1 MGVNESFFKS
11 DPPTISIAPTEKR
24 KYEMMWDFPE
34 YRCVA
39 PGERTASM
47 FLKAAKPKPG
57 SEVIDFG
64 CGTGRGAL
72 MLAILGNCKV
82 TMLDFARNCL
92 DEEIKQALTTQ
103 SHMLSFV
110 EQDLSKPISSQ
121 AQYGFCCDVM
131 EHIPPQQVDIV
142 LSNILKSAQ
151 HVFFA
156 IALYDDRHGRELI
169 GHPLHLSVHDAKW
182 WLDKL
187 QEHDCM
193 MHWMATAQDDQEND
207 GYAYFYV
214 SAWANGKEIAST
226 GKLNTIPDELMANM
240 KANIEAGWS
249 QVTPHETNDME
260 AMILCGGPSLAEFED
275 DIRAKR
281 EAGMPLITVNGTYN
295 WAIEHGLKPS
305 AQIVVDGR
313 EFNKRFVSPLVDM
326 CRYLIA
332 SQCNPAVLDG
342 LPKDRTLLWHTGV
355 NGDAE
360 TMLDEHYKGQWFP
373 IPGGSTVML
382 RSIPLLRVLGWRRLH
397 VYGFDSCLMD
407 GKHHSYAQ
415 AENDN
420 DLPIGACVGDRVFQ
434 CHGWMVAQAQE
445 FIDLVTFLGDEV
457 ELEVYGDGMIAHILK
472 TGAAL
477 TEET

>member
-1 MGVNESFFKS
+1 MEAANMGFNS
-11 DPPTISIAPTEKR
+11 DPPTIAISPTEKR

-34 YRCVA
+34 YRQVS
-39 PGERTASM
+39 PGEREAHT
-47 FLKAAKPKPG
+47 FLKAARPKPG

-72 MLAILGNCKV
+72 MLAIMGNCKV
-82 TMLDFARNCL
+82 HMLDIAKNCL
-92 DEEIKQALTTQ
+92 DEDIQQALITQ
-103 SHMLSFV
+103 SHMLQFDV
-110 EQDLSKPISSQ
+110 CDLAKGIPIS
-121 AQYGFCCDVM
+121 AQYGFCTDVM
-131 EHIPPQQVDIV
+131 EHIPPQQVDAV
-142 LSNILKSAQ
+142 LNNILRSAQ

-156 IALYDDRHGRELI
+156 IALFDDSHGPKHL
-169 GHPLHLSVHDAKW
+169 GFPLHLSVHDSKW

-187 QEHDCM
+187 VEHDCM
-193 MHWMATAQDDQEND
+193 VHWMAKVEDEGGTE

-214 SAWANGKEIAST
+214 SAWANGKDIAST
-226 GKLNTIPDELMANM
+226 GKLNTLPDELMQNM
-240 KANIEAGWS
+240 LANIHAGWD

-260 AMILCGGPSLAEFED
+260 AMILCGGPSLSQFED

-281 EAGMPLITVNGTYN
+281 EAGMPIITMNGTYN
-295 WAIEHGLKPS
+295 WCLERGLKPS

-313 EFNKRFVSPLVDM
+313 EFNKRFVSPQVDS

-342 LPKDRTLLWHTGV
+342 LPKDRTLLWHSGIDKEV
-355 NGDAE
+355 E
-360 TMLDEHYKGQWFP
+360 KLLDEEYPNGWFP

-382 RSIPLLRVLGWRRLH
+382 RTIPLLRVLGWKKFH
-397 VYGFDSCLMD
+397 IYGFDSCLSE
-407 GKHHSYAQ
+407 GKHHSYVQ
-415 AENDN
+415 TENDN
-420 DLPIGACVGDRVFQ
+420 DLPIGACVGDRTFQ

-472 TGAAL
+472 TGAEL
-477 TEET
+477 EET